1 MKKNTLMNI
10 VALVNGQPVDN
21 MDELR
26 KEVNEEWNRLN
37 AKQEKNRNAYEAAR
51 ELAFELLSDT
61 PMTVKAIFA
70 AGEDRWPEGFT
81 AAKLQYAFLRYWA
94 DGIEKHDNGRS
105 AYTYT
110 RK

>member
-1 MKKNTLMNI
+1 MKKNTLEAIRNY
-10 VALVNGQPVDN
+10 LNGDDSVDLSV
-21 MDELR
+21 LR
-26 KEVNEEWNRLN
+26 NEVNEEWNRLN

-81 AAKLQYAFLRYWA
+81 TAKLQYAFLRYWA